1 MEALYTLIGVLFG
14 SIITYLIFRTER
26 KDKLTQASKERQDK
40 FRLVAIEKR
49 LEAHQRALKLWYELK
64 TVIHSPDGDQ
74 HKTEVLE
81 AARNFWYENS
91 LYLEKQTRHKFQDA
105 FWIVSNYKMWLEMRR
120 EYDDPKEKEKHT
132 KFYTD
137 QWNEFHKLFE
147 IIQKEVELEPIK
159 PEEDKTP
166 EGEVI
171 KKDIKK

>member
-1 MEALYTLIGVLFG
+1 MWDIIVALIIGAAIP
-14 SIITYLIFRTER
+14 IITQRIQSKEKKAYFELER
-26 KDKLTQASKERQDK
+26 KEKLK
-40 FRLVAIEKR
+40 LVAIEKR
-49 LEAHQRALKLWYELK
+49 LEAHQQALKLWYDLK
-64 TVIHSPDGDQ
+64 TVIHFPDGDQ
-74 HKTEVLE
+74 NKSDILNS
-81 AARNFWYENS
+81 ARNFWYSNS
-91 LYLEKQTRHKFQDA
+91 LYLEKQTRQKFQDA

-166 EGEVI
+166 EGEEI
-171 KKDIKK
+171 KKDIKKIK